1 VKLRQPQLEKSTILN
16 LLSSLVLP
24 SLLVTEQICTEY
36 TESTLS
42 PPKMDLTD
50 RRDLRSY
57 KWRSATALNYI
68 FERSVLEIILS
79 ALMHNSFIAKA
90 Q

>member
-1 VKLRQPQLEKSTILN
+1 
-16 LLSSLVLP
+16 
-24 SLLVTEQICTEY
+24 VTEQICTEY
-36 TESTLS
+36 TECTLS
-42 PPKMDLTD
+42 PLKTDLTD
-50 RRDLRSY
+50 RIELRSY
-57 KWRSATALNYI
+57 KWRSATALEDI